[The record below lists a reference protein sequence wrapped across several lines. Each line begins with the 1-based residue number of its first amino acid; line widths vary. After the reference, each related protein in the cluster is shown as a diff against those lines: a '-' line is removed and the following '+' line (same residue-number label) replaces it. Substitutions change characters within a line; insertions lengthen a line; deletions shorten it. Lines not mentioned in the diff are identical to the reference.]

1 MNEVSDLL
9 KISSLSLSLVE
20 RTDVKIE
27 EPQRNELS
35 IEVVEPPRKRL
46 VKVKQPTFL
55 EEDSNLIRRLVQF
68 VFHSQNHFRYRGF
81 TFKSMYFNFRSKR
94 PKVKNKNLD
103 DFEIPLKGSRLADNQ
118 SAGTLLL

>member
-1 MNEVSDLL
+1 MVSDLL

-68 VFHSQNHFRYRGF
+68 VFHSQNYFRYRGF
-81 TFKSMYFNFRSKR
+81 T
-94 PKVKNKNLD
+94 
-103 DFEIPLKGSRLADNQ
+103 LKACILISGQNDQ
-118 SAGTLLL
+118 K